1 MSGEQ
6 TESVTHQW
14 RADDLLDMRDG
25 RARGIQLDFL
35 IRGLVLPLGPNQH
48 VDVVHLKLVH
58 VARHEESDVRDA
70 VAGGRHII
78 TKG

>member
-1 MSGEQ
+1 
-6 TESVTHQW
+6 
-14 RADDLLDMRDG
+14 MRDG

-58 VARHEESDVRDA
+58 VARHEEGDVRDA
-70 VAGGRHII
+70 VAGGCYILS
-78 TKG
+78 